1 MIKKKKENK
10 KVSLKY
16 SPTYHLLRTLNVSQI
31 GLQPPHMESNRFMD
45 QIRREKEKRYKM
57 KMKRKIERGKGCT
70 M

>member
-1 MIKKKKENK
+1 MITKKKKQE
-10 KVSLKY
+10 SLKY
-16 SPTYHLLRTLNVSQI
+16 SPNTYHLLRALNVSQI

-45 QIRREKEKRYKM
+45 QIRREKEARYKM